1 MQRSGLRTITGFF
14 FGGFAGL
21 SLTTAIIPLVMS
33 NFFNLYSID
42 LLLSVRGFGIPLAIA
57 WAVGGAVIGWYG
69 GVRVGGTILGGLGL
83 LSGIILGIFALGGDT
98 AMVAT
103 CGLAGLAY
111 GGIGGLILGI
121 AFPKPLNDYT
131 A

>member
-1 MQRSGLRTITGFF
+1 MQRSGLRLITGFF

-33 NFFNLYSID
+33 NFFGLYSID
-42 LLLSVRGFGIPLAIA
+42 LLLAVRGFAIPLAIV
-57 WAVGGAVIGWYG
+57 WAFGGAVIGWYG
-69 GVRVGGTILGGLGL
+69 GVRAGGTILGGLGL
-83 LSGIILGIFALGGDT
+83 LSGIILGIFALGGD
-98 AMVAT
+98 AAIVAAS
-103 CGLAGLAY
+103 GLAGLVY
-111 GGIGGLILGI
+111 GGIGGLILGK